1 MPERIRVLIADD
13 RPRSRNGLK
22 ALLVTWPEV
31 EVVGEAV
38 NGQEAV
44 DLAKERCP
52 DVILMDA
59 LMPVMGGI
67 EATRIIKNE
76 RPGTKV
82 IMLTMYA
89 SYQTNAL
96 EAGVDGFLVK
106 GFKADDLLMMISNK
120 HGSN

>member
-44 DLAKERCP
+44 DLAKEHCP

-59 LMPVMGGI
+59 LMPVMDGL

-76 RPGTKV
+76 WPDTKI

-89 SYQTNAL
+89 SYQTNAMA
-96 EAGVDGFLVK
+96 AGVDDFLVK
-106 GFKADDLLMMISNK
+106 GFEAEDLLRRILDK